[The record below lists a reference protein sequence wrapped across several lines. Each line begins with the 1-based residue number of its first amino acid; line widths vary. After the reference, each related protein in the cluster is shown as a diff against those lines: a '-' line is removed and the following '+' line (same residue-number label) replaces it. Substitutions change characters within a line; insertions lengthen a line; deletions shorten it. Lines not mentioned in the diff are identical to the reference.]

1 MTTFLPHPPTEPDR
15 LPTGLARRV
24 SAPVDTDRSTAAAT
38 RILEA
43 LRAEP
48 ALLRRD
54 LGRRT
59 QLSPAT
65 VTRTTAG
72 LIRAGLVRE
81 QPDGAALGGKGRPAN
96 PLALVENRHVC
107 IGVHLGRTT
116 ITVAAGDLRG
126 RVLAQRRVRN
136 VDYRGDFVA
145 ATAREAGRVLD
156 AFLDRELVSAGLV
169 APWQA
174 LGLAQETVARRMEAA
189 FDVPLATGDHVEA
202 IVAAEVVRRPPPP
215 GLTCYLYARNV
226 SGFALVL
233 STGTRTE
240 ISRTADLT
248 HLPTGSAVECSCG
261 RTGCFEVSVGE
272 RAVLTRA
279 LRDGI
284 ITRPDPAELDRAA
297 RRGDREAFATVQRRA
312 ACIGRAAA
320 LVRGMH
326 DPDRFVLLGQAIPT
340 MPSAVAMLRRTLRLT
355 SDPGPIDVVVSD
367 ATDSVQATAAC
378 AVALRPVYDD
388 PAALTAGQAAAG

>member
-1 MTTFLPHPPTEPDR
+1 MITFLPDPP
-15 LPTGLARRV
+15 A
-24 SAPVDTDRSTAAAT
+24 DTDRSTTAAA
-38 RILEA
+38 RILDA
-43 LRAEP
+43 LRTEP

-65 VTRTTAG
+65 VTRSTSA

-81 QPDGAALGGKGRPAN
+81 ILDGAAPGCKGRPAN

-107 IGVHLGRTT
+107 VGIHLGRTT

-126 RVLAQRRVRN
+126 RVLAQRQIRH
-136 VDYRGDFVA
+136 VDYSRDFVT

-156 AFLDRELVSAGLV
+156 GYLDRELVSAGLV
-169 APWQA
+169 APWHA
-174 LGLAQETVARRMEAA
+174 LGLDREAIARRMEVA
-189 FDVPLATGDHVEA
+189 FDVPLATGNHVDA

-233 STGTRTE
+233 STGTHTE
-240 ISRTADLT
+240 ITRAADLT
-248 HLPTGSAVECSCG
+248 HLPTGSAVPCSCG

-272 RAVLTRA
+272 RAVLARA

-284 ITRPDPAELDRAA
+284 IARPDPAELDRAA
-297 RRGDREAFATVQRRA
+297 RRGDREAFAMVQRRA

-340 MPSAVAMLRRTLRLT
+340 MPSAVAMLRRTLRL
-355 SDPGPIDVVVSD
+355 SSGPGPIEVLVADD
-367 ATDSVQATAAC
+367 TDSVQASAAC

-388 PAALTAGQAAAG
+388 PAALTARPAAVG